1 MVICWLQAQAL
12 QPPTPSCLT
21 GGRVFKS
28 RLFFKTCSLISILK
42 HFKPHIAQDD
52 GCFPEIITED
62 YEVFKATYF
71 NGTSS

>member
-1 MVICWLQAQAL
+1 M
-12 QPPTPSCLT
+12 T
-21 GGRVFKS
+21 